1 MGKPRQMGRAWPPWE
16 LPMVPL
22 HHLRP
27 PPTPQA
33 ISRALPSRA
42 AGRTSHGGPPRFT
55 VHFVQMEE

>member
-1 MGKPRQMGRAWPPWE
+1 MGKPRQMGRAGHPGSSRWCPSTTSGHPQ
-16 LPMVPL
+16 P
-22 HHLRP
+22 
-27 PPTPQA
+27 PQA